1 MKFTS
6 IHNKTKEYMM
16 NMKQQYIEM
25 SGKSFDR
32 FVKKNDIYG
41 LIKNNPEIAVAGL
54 VPIID
59 GKERYDLAFTNYFII
74 MYEVEDYCD
83 PNNVQSVKIG
93 DDLRELAHL
102 YLASHDFC
110 TMDSFYDYLVDEFKD
125 GGTFHTFSYT
135 AKTKTGRLWRN
146 TILCANKR

>member
-32 FVKKNDIYG
+32 FAKKNDIYG
-41 LIKNNPEIAVAGL
+41 LIKNNPEKAVAGL

-59 GKERYDLAFTNYFII
+59 GKERYDLAFTNYFNLI
-74 MYEVEDYCD
+74 
-83 PNNVQSVKIG
+83 PQHF
-93 DDLRELAHL
+93 DLTLFI
-102 YLASHDFC
+102 S
-110 TMDSFYDYLVDEFKD
+110 S
-125 GGTFHTFSYT
+125 
-135 AKTKTGRLWRN
+135 
-146 TILCANKR
+146 

>member
-41 LIKNNPEIAVAGL
+41 LIKNNPEKALAGL

-74 MYEVEDYCD
+74 MYNYF
-83 PNNVQSVKIG
+83 N
-93 DDLRELAHL
+93 
-102 YLASHDFC
+102 
-110 TMDSFYDYLVDEFKD
+110 
-125 GGTFHTFSYT
+125 
-135 AKTKTGRLWRN
+135 
-146 TILCANKR
+146 